1 MGTPIFSPQNVSPD
15 KQVQKSSALFG
26 KYEAYTDDEP
36 VFASQTITEFK
47 PCISFVQ
54 NEGCATSVEKDPSFE
69 KDNEVTE
76 VYMMSGQSH
85 KDILDPPVLKP
96 KVEVFG
102 PNLSKKES
110 FIKQKEP

>member
-1 MGTPIFSPQNVSPD
+1 M
-15 KQVQKSSALFG
+15 QKSSSLFG

-36 VFASQTITEFK
+36 VCASQTITEFK

-85 KDILDPPVLKP
+85 KEIFDPPV
-96 KVEVFG
+96 
-102 PNLSKKES
+102 
-110 FIKQKEP
+110 